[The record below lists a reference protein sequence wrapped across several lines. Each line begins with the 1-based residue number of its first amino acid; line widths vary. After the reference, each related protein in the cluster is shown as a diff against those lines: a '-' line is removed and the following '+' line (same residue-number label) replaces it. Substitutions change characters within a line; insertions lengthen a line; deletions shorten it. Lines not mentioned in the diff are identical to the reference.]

1 MICIMRQA
9 MVSEL
14 ASTNTTLTT
23 AITVLSTVLN
33 GQTTEAKAF
42 FFRDLP
48 TVPDIDLLK
57 LLAIPYS
64 MVILSTENARWLLC
78 STIQFSRTTLGMI
91 FSIFSCIKYSWSP
104 FIKLSSRESLLRGWF
119 VIKSM
124 RHFFGFN
131 PNFYFFFQP
140 IR

>member
-1 MICIMRQA
+1 MICIMQQA

-23 AITVLSTVLN
+23 AITVLSMVLN
-33 GQTTEAKAF
+33 EQTTEAKAF

-48 TVPDIDLLK
+48 MVPDIDLLK

-78 STIQFSRTTLGMI
+78 STFQFSRTTLGMI
-91 FSIFSCIKYSWSP
+91 SFSCIKYSWSP

-131 PNFYFFFQP
+131 LNCYFFFQP